1 MESKNHIY
9 IKGAGIFSLVSQ
21 LIRYLYLCEKDISD
35 FYFENLNDWVY
46 NGVNEPQ
53 LTKYTIFNKL
63 DKEYDPNVLNMFDF
77 VLDQKRKGKYTRSVS
92 PYPLCGLENNLES
105 PVYKLIK
112 QGTKKIKL
120 KKKLEDRIDKEA
132 LSINFKNCLGVHLRL
147 TDMNVIHAKDYG
159 TLTFNDYVNNIK
171 DICKLHPDIDNI
183 FIASDNN
190 ESLEKLKN
198 INFGREIRYV
208 PNLLRTEAEDGDCS
222 HLQALNMHKEF
233 FWHEAFL
240 ETYLLSKCKYLLHRV
255 SSVASTALVLSDSIT
270 KSYQINKLIKK

>member
-46 NGVNEPQ
+46 NGPNEPQ
-53 LTKYTIFNKL
+53 VTKYTIFNKL
-63 DKEYDPNVLNMFDF
+63 NKEYDTNVLNMFDF
-77 VLDQKRKGKYTRSVS
+77 VLDQKREGEYIRSVS
-92 PYPLCGLENNLES
+92 PYPLLSLDSNLRS
-105 PVYKLIK
+105 PVRKLIQK
-112 QGTKKIKL
+112 GTKKIKL
-120 KKKLEDRIDKEA
+120 KKKLEDRINTEVSK
-132 LSINFKNCLGVHLRL
+132 INFKNCLGVHLRL

-240 ETYLLSKCKYLLHRV
+240 ETYLLSKCKTLLYCYSNV
-255 SSVASTALVLSDSIT
+255 SQLALIMG
-270 KSYQINKLIKK
+270 INELNKIKLLN